1 MLRLVIKSCGLQLKA
16 SLILLDDGFHV
27 FKSKDL
33 FCIGKRL
40 IPKKLNKENEQKVTA
55 FILFITVNEKLI
67 FVMHNTLNKS

>member
-16 SLILLDDGFHV
+16 SLILLDNGFHV

-33 FCIGKRL
+33 FWTGKRL
-40 IPKKLNKENEQKVTA
+40 IPKKLNKENEQKVAA

-67 FVMHNTLNKS
+67 FVMHNT